1 MSEHKFLS
9 AASAVRVAQSLIH
22 IQHNISLQQYKIWL
36 ILLRYY
42 QANLHNMRAFD
53 DNGFCVISNLEIAE
67 SLNVTQQSLQK
78 MLDNLDAIRK
88 ETLVLNYLNKD
99 NMGVSRVTGFLSE
112 FEIHQETAT
121 VGFKLPTIVQDVLL
135 TENLGLKQ
143 WFLLLNWGIF
153 SSFNNKYEAIIYKLC
168 KDYQG
173 VGKTGVLD
181 LDRLREY
188 LGLKSDQ
195 YVSFKELNRK
205 CIKVPVE
212 NLNAHEICDIDVGV
226 EYIKRGRT
234 VTGIRFMISPRQS
247 AILEGLP
254 KVEHD
259 TPAPQEQVF
268 QQARIAIPFDK
279 QQQYLSQYSPEQ
291 IERIIER
298 ANAFCD
304 QCKRQKKPVN
314 IGGIYHKAFADNWG
328 DTLELPA
335 RSEPVFC
342 EWSDIP
348 LNTHFRHENGSMWY
362 KRTGDSL
369 FNLSENKSLPAT
381 FTMMLIKQG
390 VLMWVDEPDMSEQ
403 AFIQSETEQKD
414 SSKARALAILAR
426 LNREQRQQAGQ
437 QILRSVSPAFKEMIK
452 NYIER
457 DNLESL
463 IGRFKECYPVF
474 EGFNHVLL
482 SDSGQTVPE
491 KTKDHEQT
499 FSVAVTE
506 ETEKR
511 QRYIQML
518 KKGLI
523 TVEEFELLIQ

>member
-9 AASAVRVAQSLIH
+9 TASAVRVAQSLIH

-42 QANLHNMRAFD
+42 QANLQNMRAFD
-53 DNGFCVISNLEIAE
+53 DNGFCVISNIEIAE

-78 MLDNLDAIRK
+78 MLDNLNAIRK

-173 VGKTGVLD
+173 VGKTRVLD
-181 LDRLREY
+181 LDLLREY
-188 LGLKSDQ
+188 FGLKADQ

-205 CIKVPVE
+205 CIKLPVE
-212 NLNAHEICDIDVGV
+212 NLNAHEICDIDVDV

-234 VTGIRFMISPRQS
+234 VMGVQFVVSPRQS

-259 TPAPQEQVF
+259 APVPQEQAF
-268 QQARIAIPFDK
+268 QHSRVAIPFDK

-291 IERIIER
+291 IERIIAR

-304 QCKRQKKPVN
+304 QCKQQKKPVN

-328 DTLELPA
+328 DTLELSA
-335 RSEPVFC
+335 QQEPIFT
-342 EWSDIP
+342 EWGDIP
-348 LNTHFRHENGSMWY
+348 LNTHFRHEDGSVWY

-369 FNLSENKSLPAT
+369 FNKSAKKSLPAT
-381 FTMMLIKQG
+381 FAMMLIKTG
-390 VLMWVDEPDMSEQ
+390 GLVWIDEHEVQESLLQ
-403 AFIQSETEQKD
+403 QSETLQPDPK
-414 SSKARALAILAR
+414 KARALAILAG
-426 LNREQRQQAGQ
+426 LNAEQRAQAGQ
-437 QILRSVSPAFKEMIK
+437 QILKSVPSAFKDVIK
-452 NYIER
+452 NYLEQ

-474 EGFNHVLL
+474 ESFSHVLTPD
-482 SDSGQTVPE
+482 SDGTVLADAAEQSQTVAPAE
-491 KTKDHEQT
+491 D
-499 FSVAVTE
+499 
-506 ETEKR
+506 TEKR

>member
-9 AASAVRVAQSLIH
+9 KASAVRVAQSLIH

-42 QANLHNMRAFD
+42 QANLHNMRVFD
-53 DNGFCVISNLEIAE
+53 DNGFCVISNIEIAE

-78 MLDNLDAIRK
+78 MLDNLNAIRK

-173 VGKTGVLD
+173 VGKTRVLD
-181 LDRLREY
+181 LDMLREY
-188 LGLKSDQ
+188 LGLKADQ

-205 CIKVPVE
+205 CIKLPVE
-212 NLNAHEICDIDVGV
+212 NLNAHEICDIDVDV

-234 VTGIRFMISPRQS
+234 VTGIRFVVSPRQS
-247 AILEGLP
+247 AILAGLP
-254 KVEHD
+254 KMEHD
-259 TPAPQEQVF
+259 APAPQEQVF
-268 QQARIAIPFDK
+268 QHSRIAIPFDK

-291 IERIIER
+291 IKRIIER

-304 QCKRQKKPVN
+304 ECKQQKKPVN

-328 DTLELPA
+328 DTLELPV
-335 RSEPVFC
+335 RSEPVFT
-342 EWSDIP
+342 EWGDIP
-348 LNTHFRHENGSMWY
+348 INAHFRHENGSVWY

-369 FNLSENKSLPAT
+369 FSKMEKKNLSAT

-390 VLMWVDEPDMSEQ
+390 VLRWVDENEVSEQ
-403 AFIQSETEQKD
+403 PLIPLETEQQDPQKT
-414 SSKARALAILAR
+414 RALAILAR
-426 LNREQRQQAGQ
+426 LNQAQRKQAGQ
-437 QILRSVSPAFKEMIK
+437 KILKSVSPAFKEVIK
-452 NYIER
+452 NYLEQ

-474 EGFNHVLL
+474 ESFSDVLL
-482 SDSGQTVPE
+482 SDSDKTISLEVEDGGQA
-491 KTKDHEQT
+491 
-499 FSVAVTE
+499 VAVPVAE